1 MEDTVTNNEIEL
13 DTCGSECPIPVLKA
27 RKLSQTLKHGDIV
40 KVLATDP
47 LAEIDFQ
54 HYCEQSKFDYLGCQK
69 VKEKYVIKYKFL
81 KKLTK

>member
-1 MEDTVTNNEIEL
+1 MKDTVENNEIVL
-13 DTCGSECPIPVLKA
+13 DTSGTECPIPVLKA

-69 VKEKYVIKYKFL
+69 IKEKYIIKYKFL
-81 KKLTK
+81 IRN

>member
-1 MEDTVTNNEIEL
+1 MKDAVENNEIKL
-13 DTCGSECPIPVLKA
+13 DTCGTECPIPVLRA

-54 HYCEQSKFDYLGCQK
+54 YYCEQSKFNYIGCQK
-69 VKEKYVIKYKFL
+69 IENIYIIKYKFL

>member
-1 MEDTVTNNEIEL
+1 MEDTVENNEIEL
-13 DTCGSECPIPVLKA
+13 DTSGSECPIPVLKA

-69 VKEKYVIKYKFL
+69 IKEKYIIKYKFL
-81 KKLTK
+81 TKN

>member
-1 MEDTVTNNEIEL
+1 MEDTVENNEIEL
-13 DTCGSECPIPVLKA
+13 DTCGAECPIPVLKA
-27 RKLSQTLKHGDIV
+27 RKLSQSLKHGDIV

-69 VKEKYVIKYKFL
+69 IKEIYIIKYKFL
-81 KKLTK
+81 SKN